1 MKLSKLKIRN
11 FRGYGASDPDG
22 RWTSIP
28 ISDFTAFVGTNSSGK
43 TAAFVA
49 LEKLFS
55 PSPYRRNITKNDF
68 HLARG
73 EKIED
78 KDSRE
83 LSIEAVFTFGELAEQ
98 GRGELTVPPFFD
110 ALVVEEPGSLPYI
123 RIRLDARWSRSSLV
137 DGTVERSC
145 YYVASPESTIVSE
158 KDEIRVPFRRADIA
172 KIQFLYVPALRDT
185 EGQIRN
191 SSGTLMHEMLQ
202 GITWSE
208 NVRKKVLN
216 YFKRLDTAFTKVEGV
231 RVINGALSTTWSR
244 LSPGFKFGKAE
255 IHFDSGNL
263 EQAIRNSDVYFSPAE
278 DGGICGIDF
287 IGDGHKSLFYISMAS
302 ALIDVHDKLR
312 KAIQA
317 EGEALSVETELPTL
331 TIMAVEEPENHIAP
345 HLLGK
350 VTDVLKKVS
359 KKSCAQSLI
368 ASHSSSVISR
378 VEPVEVRHFMFN
390 REDGCCHV
398 HGITLPGDSVSPDTD
413 RFVRCAVKAYPELYF
428 AKLVVL
434 CEGDSEQTVLPRL
447 FEVMT
452 GNTIDAASISVVP
465 LGGRHVNHFWRL
477 LTNLKI
483 PFVTILDFDR
493 ERYGGAWGRIKYALE
508 QLLKNGKSRNEVLL
522 GPNNIVLDEA
532 AFVELGRKKFTD
544 SEDLEFWL
552 DRLRAY
558 HVHFSYPLDLDWLML
573 NAYGD
578 EYKVLEE
585 NARGPNLSEDIQSVI
600 TSVLK
605 RRGGHGETYSRK
617 AQEEMRWYDYLFLG
631 RGKPAT
637 HAVALSRIN
646 EDKFK
651 KRCPKCLKMMIAD
664 AKQILGS

>member
-55 PSPYRRNITKNDF
+55 LSQYRRNITKNDF

-73 EKIED
+73 ERIED

-83 LSIEAVFTFGELAEQ
+83 LSIEAVFTFGELAEK
-98 GRGELTVPPFFD
+98 GKGELTVPPFFD

-137 DGTVERSC
+137 DGAIERSC
-145 YYVASPESTIVSE
+145 YYVASPESTIVSDKE
-158 KDEIRVPFRRADIA
+158 EIRVPFRRADIA
-172 KIQFLYVPALRDT
+172 RIQFLYVPALRDT

-191 SSGTLMHEMLQ
+191 SNGTLMHEMLQ
-202 GITWSE
+202 GITWSDD
-208 NVRKKVLN
+208 VRKKVLK
-216 YFKRLDTAFTKVEGV
+216 YFQRLDSAFTSVEGV
-231 RVINGALSTTWSR
+231 RVINGALSKTWSR

-263 EQAIRNSDVYFSPAE
+263 EQAIRNSDIYFSPAE
-278 DGGICGIDF
+278 DGGICSIDF

-302 ALIDVHDKLR
+302 ALIDVYDNLQKT
-312 KAIQA
+312 AQA
-317 EGEALSVETELPTL
+317 GGGSLSVETELPTL

-350 VTDVLKKVS
+350 VTDVLRRIS

-378 VEPVEVRHFMFN
+378 VEPVEVRHFRFD
-390 REDGCCHV
+390 RDDGCCHV
-398 HGITLPGDSVSPDTD
+398 HGITLPDDGLTPETD

-434 CEGDSEQTVLPRL
+434 CEGDSEQVVLPRL

-452 GNTIDAASISVVP
+452 RNTIDAASISVVP

-477 LTNLKI
+477 LTSLNI

-508 QLLKNGKSRNEVLL
+508 QLLKNGHSRDDVLC
-522 GPNNIVLDEA
+522 GPDNIVLDEQE
-532 AFVELGRKKFTD
+532 FIELGRKGFAD
-544 SEDLEFWL
+544 DEDLEFWL
-552 DRLRAY
+552 NRLRAY

-578 EYKVLEE
+578 EYKVLEKG
-585 NARGPNLSEDIQSVI
+585 ARGPNFNEDIQSVI
-600 TSVLK
+600 ANVLK
-605 RRGGHGETYSRK
+605 KAGGRGVTYSK
-617 AQEEMRWYDYLFLG
+617 KEKEEMRWYDYLFLG
-631 RGKPAT
+631 KGKPAT
-637 HAVALSRIN
+637 HAVALDRIK
-646 EDKFK
+646 EGRLK
-651 KRCPKCLKMMIAD
+651 KKCPKCLKMMIDD
-664 AKQILGS
+664 ARQILDL